1 MDVEVASTRSRFS
14 ASSGVSRPATSES
27 EGLLDR
33 YHLEND
39 ADEDRDNHKPNA
51 SITVRSKKGKVS
63 AGKKRDD
70 ALNSEV

>member
-14 ASSGVSRPATSES
+14 ASSGVSRPATLES

-39 ADEDRDNHKPNA
+39 SDEDHGNHKPNA
-51 SITVRSKKGKVS
+51 TKSKKVKVS

-70 ALNSEV
+70 ALKSEV

>member
-33 YHLEND
+33 DHLEND
-39 ADEDRDNHKPNA
+39 SDEDHDNHKLNA
-51 SITVRSKKGKVS
+51 SIALKSKKIKVS

-70 ALNSEV
+70 ALKSEV